1 SAPEP
6 DVSTGTH
13 SLATID
19 QDAPSKST
27 SQTTSET
34 PSLVIPLGVK
44 EADHDIEVAHV
55 DNNPYD
61 DFLIPEPRSKESS
74 TQVVIPNNVHSIN
87 HPTKHINKWTKDHT
101 IDNELI
107 PRPDCVMII
116 TLKWIYKVTLDE
128 RGGVLK
134 NKARLVVK
142 GYRQKEGIDFEESF
156 ALVARLEAIRIF
168 IAFTAHMSWEYQAK
182 PTEKHLHAVKLI
194 FKYLRGTINMGLW
207 YYKDSCI
214 ALTAFADADHAS
226 CQDTKKSTSGSM
238 QLLGDRLEQVENEM
252 VELYFVRTEYQL
264 VDIFTKPLARERL
277 DFLINKLGM
286 RSMSPEILQK
296 LADKEEEFHA
306 KLFTYSMYHIIM
318 NPQATQK
325 VVARDEK
332 WVPSTERVKISS
344 TNIRLET
351 TVPQKEDTF
360 QVFID
365 TIKNS
370 TYFKAFTISADVP
383 EIFLLQFWYT
393 IKKIKDYES
402 YEFLLEKCIVNAEV
416 FRTILDIFPRVEGE
430 DFTPIQDDDTLTFLT
445 DLGYKGPLYKH
456 TNVENIDYRELI
468 WEDFAFQIDHEKEKK
483 SRHVSKKSEPE
494 PAKRRTTSR
503 RVVKKKVTI
512 STDDNNILDSD
523 VTLELGKCISITEA
537 KEEKALRQVHA
548 THARIVTEY
557 VHEPAKKKTGSKST
571 KSVVIQDTLNVMQA
585 LEESKKTSRR
595 QPGTKGSSEGIGR
608 IPGVL
613 DESTVVSATSSERTG
628 TKGVPDEG
636 KVSTEEKVILDLDQ
650 SMDSDKYLEGQ
661 SMQRPPLFECD
672 SFIYWKNRFETYVK
686 SKDLDLWLVITNG
699 DFQPIEQNP
708 ETKLDEVIPFKKQ
721 SDDLKKKLVKNN
733 EAKMVIYNALPR
745 KEYERIF
752 MCNTTKEIWKP
763 LLITHQG
770 NSQVKD
776 NKIDLL
782 VQQYEQFVISKDES
796 IDSDFTIFNT
806 IITSLKALDE
816 AIEESKDLTSLSL
829 DELIENLKVHEI
841 IIKKD
846 SEIVKVKVERKSLAL
861 KAKKE
866 SSDEECLTSES
877 EDEEYAMAVR
887 HFKKFFK
894 KRGRL
899 VRQPQ
904 NDKKTFQRSRN
915 DKNGKSD
922 RKCFRCGDS
931 NHLIGECSKPP
942 KDKNQ
947 RDFVRGSW
955 SDSIEAD
962 DEKVKNK
969 TCLVARASS
978 E

>member
-1 SAPEP
+1 MGWVVYSDAVVDSCNAVLVRGPGPKVLTHETTNLGLVPNIPSSTPAPEP

-27 SQTTSET
+27 SQTTSKT

-61 DFLIPEPRSKESS
+61 DFLIPEPRSKVSS

-101 IDNELI
+101 IDNVIGDPSRLVSTRHQLQDKALFCYFDAFLSSVEPKSYKEAL
-107 PRPDCVMII
+107 MESY
-116 TLKWIYKVTLDE
+116 WIEAMQEVTLDE
-128 RGGVLK
+128 RGCVLK
-134 NKARLVVK
+134 NKARLVMR
-142 GYRQKEGIDFEESF
+142 GYRQKESIDFEESF
-156 ALVARLEAIRIF
+156 ALVARLEAILMDVVRKNGLLREEVYVSQPNGF
-168 IAFTAHMSWEYQAK
+168 VDLENPNHVYKVNKALYGLKQA
-182 PTEKHLHAVKLI
+182 
-194 FKYLRGTINMGLW
+194 LRAW
-207 YYKDSCI
+207 YDLFSSFLLFHQRNWRSNIVHQKRKQGHI
-214 ALTAFADADHAS
+214 TDADHAS

-238 QLLGDRLEQVENEM
+238 QLLGDRLFQVENEV

-296 LADKEEEFHA
+296 LADEEEEFHA

-351 TVPQKEDTF
+351 SVPQKEDNF

-370 TYFKAFTISADVP
+370 TCFKAFTISADVP
-383 EIFLLQFWYT
+383 EIFLQQFWYT

-416 FRTILDIFPRVEGE
+416 FRTFLDICPRVEGD
-430 DFTPIQDDDTLTFLT
+430 DFTPETVD
-445 DLGYKGPLYKH
+445 
-456 TNVENIDYRELI
+456 
-468 WEDFAFQIDHEKEKK
+468 
-483 SRHVSKKSEPE
+483 VSKKSEPE

-512 STDDNNILDSD
+512 SADDNNIPDPD
-523 VTLELGKCISITEA
+523 VALELGKCISITKA
-537 KEEKALRQVHA
+537 KEEKAVRQVHA
-548 THARIVTEY
+548 THERIVTEY
-557 VHEPAKKKTGSKST
+557 VHEPAKKKAG
-571 KSVVIQDTLNVMQA
+571 NVMQA

-595 QPGTKGSSEGIGR
+595 QPGTKGSSKGIGR

-613 DESTVVSATSSERTG
+613 DESTVVSATSSKRTS

-636 KVSTEEKVILDLDQ
+636 KVT
-650 SMDSDKYLEGQ
+650 
-661 SMQRPPLFECD
+661 
-672 SFIYWKNRFETYVK
+672 
-686 SKDLDLWLVITNG
+686 
-699 DFQPIEQNP
+699 
-708 ETKLDEVIPFKKQ
+708 
-721 SDDLKKKLVKNN
+721 
-733 EAKMVIYNALPR
+733 
-745 KEYERIF
+745 
-752 MCNTTKEIWKP
+752 
-763 LLITHQG
+763 
-770 NSQVKD
+770 
-776 NKIDLL
+776 
-782 VQQYEQFVISKDES
+782 
-796 IDSDFTIFNT
+796 
-806 IITSLKALDE
+806 

-829 DELIENLKVHEI
+829 DELIGNLKVYEI

-866 SSDEECLTSES
+866 SSDEECLTSKS
-877 EDEEYAMAVR
+877 EDEEYAMAVG

-899 VRQPQ
+899 VRQPR
-904 NDKKTFQRSRN
+904 NDKKTFHRSRD
-915 DKNGKSD
+915 DKNGKND
-922 RKCFRCGDS
+922 RKCFRYGDL

-947 RDFVRGSW
+947 RAFVGGS
-955 SDSIEAD
+955 
-962 DEKVKNK
+962 
-969 TCLVARASS
+969 
-978 E
+978 